1 MLAGLRRGLAS
12 APAGLKI
19 RLAEPMR
26 LASTVLLAA
35 LLAVPLAGDDSGR
48 ILTIDHFV
56 RVQSSVPA
64 ISGQPAQ
71 LYVRERVQAGMLA
84 RAARQPDR
92 VVLFVHGAGTPAE
105 VAFDVPYQDYS
116 WMAYLAQA
124 GFDTFSVDMT
134 GYGRSTRPP
143 AMNDPCNLAPNQ
155 QAALV
160 PRLLAAP
167 CAPTYGQALTTIA
180 SDWDDVGAAVEYIRA
195 LRGIERVSLVAWS
208 LGGPRSG
215 GYAAR
220 NPQKV
225 HRLVLLA
232 PAYGRESRGEAPA
245 KVPADGVVFNTQS
258 RAEFDANWDRQVGCP
273 VQYEPAASDS
283 VWSAMLQ
290 SDAVG
295 ATWGPGV
302 RRAPQTT
309 TWGWNAAVVT
319 KTQTPTLMVAG
330 IHDKQV
336 VPERVRELYEDLGAS
351 QKVMIDLGCSSH
363 NAMWEKNHTTLFR
376 ASLEWL
382 EKGTVNGSTTGV
394 VRLGY

>member
-1 MLAGLRRGLAS
+1 M
-12 APAGLKI
+12 K
-19 RLAEPMR
+19 
-26 LASTVLLAA
+26 LLITCCAA
-35 LLAVPLAGDDSGR
+35 LLAVAPLAGDDSNR

-56 RVQSSVPA
+56 RTQSTVPA
-64 ISGQPAQ
+64 IAGQPAQ
-71 LYVRERVQAGMLA
+71 IYVRERVQAGMLA
-84 RAARQPDR
+84 RGARTADR

-116 WMAYLAQA
+116 WMEYLARA
-124 GFDTFSVDMT
+124 GFDAFSVDMT
-134 GYGRSTRPP
+134 GYGRSTRPA
-143 AMNDPCNLAPNQ
+143 AMNDPCNLAAAQ
-155 QAALV
+155 QAALI
-160 PRLLAAP
+160 PRLIPAP
-167 CAPTYGQALTTIA
+167 CSATYGQNLTTIA
-180 SDWDDVGAAVEYIRA
+180 SDWADVGAAVDYIRA
-195 LRGIERVSLVAWS
+195 LRGVERVSLVAWS

-232 PAYGRESRGEAPA
+232 PAYGREGRGEAPA

-258 RAEFDANWDRQVGCP
+258 RADFDANWERQVGCP
-273 VQYEPAASDS
+273 AQYEKPAADS
-283 VWSAMLQ
+283 VWSAMLA
-290 SDAVG
+290 SDPVG
-295 ATWGPGV
+295 ATWGTGV

-309 TWGWNAAVVT
+309 SWGWNAAVVT

-336 VPERVRELYEDLGAS
+336 TPDRVRELYEDLGAA

-363 NAMWEKNHTTLFR
+363 NAMWEKNHTMLFR

-382 EKGTVNGSTTGV
+382 EKGTVNGSTTGI
-394 VRLGY
+394 LKMGY

>member
-1 MLAGLRRGLAS
+1 
-12 APAGLKI
+12 
-19 RLAEPMR
+19 MR
-26 LASTVLLAA
+26 ILFTLLLAA
-35 LLAVPLAGDDSGR
+35 FLVVPLGGDDSER

-64 ISGQPAQ
+64 IVGQPTQ
-71 LYVRERVQAGMLA
+71 LYVRERVHAGTLA
-84 RAARQPDR
+84 RGSRLADR

-134 GYGRSTRPP
+134 GYGRSTRPA
-143 AMNDPCNLAPNQ
+143 AMNDPCNLAPAQ
-155 QAALV
+155 QALFI
-160 PRLLAAP
+160 PRLIPAP
-167 CAPTYGQALTTIA
+167 CPATYGQNLTSIA
-180 SDWDDVGAAVEYIRA
+180 SDWADVGAAVDYVRA
-195 LRGIERVSLVAWS
+195 LRGVERVSLVAWS

-215 GYAAR
+215 GYTAR

-232 PAYGRESRGEAPA
+232 PGYSREGRGEAPA

-258 RAEFDANWDRQVGCP
+258 RAEFGANWDRQVGCP
-273 VQYEPAASDS
+273 AQYEKAAADS
-283 VWSAMLQ
+283 VWSAMIA
-290 SDAVG
+290 SDPVG
-295 ATWGPGV
+295 ATWGTGV

-309 TWGWNAAVVT
+309 SWGWNAAVVT
-319 KTQTPTLMVAG
+319 KTQTPTLMVGG

-336 VPERVRELYEDLGAS
+336 AQERVKELYEDLGAS

-382 EKGTVNGSTTGV
+382 EKGTVNGSSTGIL
-394 VRLGY
+394 RMGY